1 MPPQPSTHWEPVLI
15 RPTWQLSGGF
25 FPSLSSLCIYLDFG
39 HILLKFVDMTEE
51 CSLQTAEN
59 DFFLFGRPIW
69 DLSSP
74 TEGRTYAPCVG
85 STRSLLLDGQGSP
98 ENDFFLKEWL
108 IYNVVF
114 ISIIQQSDSV
124 IHESN
129 SVYPEN
135 DFYPRAKTTQL
146 F

>member
-1 MPPQPSTHWEPVLI
+1 
-15 RPTWQLSGGF
+15 
-25 FPSLSSLCIYLDFG
+25 
-39 HILLKFVDMTEE
+39 MTEE

-59 DFFLFGRPIW
+59 DFFLFGHPIW

-114 ISIIQQSDSV
+114 ISITQQSDSV
-124 IHESN
+124 IHESD